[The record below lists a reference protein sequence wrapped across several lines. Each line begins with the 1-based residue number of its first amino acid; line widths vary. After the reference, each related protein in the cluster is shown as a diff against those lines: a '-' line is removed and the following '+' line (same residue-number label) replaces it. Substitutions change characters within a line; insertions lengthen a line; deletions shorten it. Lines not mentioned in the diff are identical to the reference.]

1 MKSSRIEI
9 VLESDGSNYQEWK
22 YDVEIYAD
30 LTVIRAEKV
39 CRMLKKFENVFAVEN
54 WSAIS
59 ELPPIDI
66 DLLKEAVHL
75 SCTLIKQS
83 EKMSKWLKIKFR
95 ICCFFLPRSRTAT
108 RKANFRELNKF
119 LKFHNYPLPVPEELI
134 DEIAGD

>member
-1 MKSSRIEI
+1 MGWDILAYI
-9 VLESDGSNYQEWK
+9 
-22 YDVEIYAD
+22 
-30 LTVIRAEKV
+30 EKV

-75 SCTLIKQS
+75 SCPLIKQS
-83 EKMSKWLKIKFR
+83 EKISKWLRIKFR
-95 ICCFFLPRSRTAT
+95 ICCFFVARSRTAT

-119 LKFHNYPLPVPEELI
+119 LKFHDYPLPVPEELI
-134 DEIAGD
+134 DEISGD